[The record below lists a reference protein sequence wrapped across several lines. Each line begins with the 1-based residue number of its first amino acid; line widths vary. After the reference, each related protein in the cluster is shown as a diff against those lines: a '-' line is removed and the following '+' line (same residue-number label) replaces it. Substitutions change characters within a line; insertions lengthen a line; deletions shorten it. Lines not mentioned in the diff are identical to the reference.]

1 MTTPNLK
8 SIVEA
13 ILFASETPLNAGDL
27 LKIIKGVKNEEA
39 KAAEEIQEE
48 AALPDA
54 DLSPEEQLAQAQKAQ
69 EETLARSDLQ
79 QAIDELVADY
89 ESNPDRGFVLINVAQ
104 GFQFRTRAELAPY
117 IRAMSKVSPTRLS
130 QAALETLAIVAYRQ
144 PIIRAEVDQIRGVDS
159 GGTLKTLLDRDLVR
173 IVGKKDEPGKPILY
187 GTTEG
192 FLEIFNLRS
201 LQDLPTLKDVN
212 QLEEE
217 MRREQAASAELTPLD
232 SDFFD
237 EGEESAGEEDL
248 GLRFGELEKEEED
261 AFHELEE
268 EIRDLKNLEEKVL
281 NRVT

>member
-144 PIIRAEVDQIRGVDS
+144 PIIRAEEDQIR
-159 GGTLKTLLDRDLVR
+159 L
-173 IVGKKDEPGKPILY
+173 VGKKVEPGKPILY
-187 GTTEG
+187 GATEG

-201 LQDLPTLKDVN
+201 LQDLPPLKDLN

-217 MRREQAASAELTPLD
+217 MRREQAASAEV
-232 SDFFD
+232 
-237 EGEESAGEEDL
+237 A
-248 GLRFGELEKEEED
+248 
-261 AFHELEE
+261 
-268 EIRDLKNLEEKVL
+268 
-281 NRVT
+281 